1 MCPIITELLI
11 ENNRPGT
18 KLRPTS
24 VTVHNTAN
32 PNSTARNNR
41 DYFSNHPNARASS
54 HYVVDDIEIIRC
66 IPEDEVSWHA
76 GAVANSSSI
85 SLEVCEFTDPLRQQ
99 RTNEQAASL
108 VADILKRHGWGI
120 EQIRTHK
127 YWTGKECPRKL
138 LPIWSQFL
146 AMVQQ
151 RLDVANDDGS
161 STDPLVR
168 AVAILQS
175 HGVIN
180 SPEYWLQNA
189 RAGKLAKGEFVYMLL
204 INMAQNLEQG
214 RR

>member
-18 KLRPTS
+18 KMRPTS

-41 DYFSNHPNARASS
+41 DYFSSHKDARAST
-54 HYVVDDIEIIRC
+54 HYVVDDVEIIRC

-76 GAVANSSSI
+76 GSVANGSSV
-85 SLEVCEFTDPLRQQ
+85 SLEVCEFTDPVRQQ
-99 RTNEQAASL
+99 RANEKAADL
-108 VADILKRHGWGI
+108 LADILTRRGWGI
-120 EQIRTHK
+120 EQIRTHQ
-127 YWTGKECPRKL
+127 YWTGKDCPRKL
-138 LPIWSQFL
+138 LPIWNQFL

-151 RLDVANDDGS
+151 RLDGPSGGS
-161 STDPLVR
+161 PSDPLAL
-168 AVAILQS
+168 AVAVLQS

-180 SPEYWLQNA
+180 SPDYWLQNA
-189 RAGKLAKGEFVYMLL
+189 RAGKQAKGEFVYML
-204 INMAQNLEQG
+204 IVNMAQNLEQG